1 MTFCYSLSSVK
12 GPIMAG
18 IPAPCSLWMVES
30 VSSSNVTIMSDH
42 RGNKSY
48 EPHRVGL
55 DLQLDLCSDSHFQPE
70 APGETST
77 FPQGDWPH
85 SQLSSAEGPQS

>member
-1 MTFCYSLSSVK
+1 MTFCYSLR
-12 GPIMAG
+12 GQ
-18 IPAPCSLWMVES
+18 LWQES
-30 VSSSNVTIMSDH
+30 QHLVLCGWLRVSSSNVTIMSDH

-55 DLQLDLCSDSHFQPE
+55 DLQINLCSDPHYYPK

-77 FPQGDWPH
+77 SPQGDWLH
-85 SQLSSAEGPQS
+85 SQLSSAEGPHYLRLL

>member
-1 MTFCYSLSSVK
+1 ME
-12 GPIMAG
+12 G
-18 IPAPCSLWMVES
+18 IPAPCSLWIVES

-48 EPHRVGL
+48 EPHCSSLGL
-55 DLQLDLCSDSHFQPE
+55 QIDLCLDPHFEPE

-77 FPQGDWPH
+77 SPQGVWPH
-85 SQLSSAEGPQS
+85 STLSSAEGPQS